1 MLLPKILC
9 VKCKAGFLTP
19 GRYSINVSAHT
30 HPSVPVA
37 AQLMV
42 VTIIWEHLRVMLHFI
57 FTVPFN
63 SFYFLKETIFPTFG
77 IFRNVHLCCPL

>member
-42 VTIIWEHLRVMLHFI
+42 VTIIWEQLRVMLHFI
-57 FTVPFN
+57 FTIPFN
-63 SFYFLKETIFPTFG
+63 SFLFPEREYFSNIWYF
-77 IFRNVHLCCPL
+77 